1 MMKLYI
7 LVVLAL
13 VVALIRF
20 GTPNT
25 RSSSTSNKYLKSALR
40 GGDGALKVAVVNVAT
55 GADDDMGD
63 DNEYYDEE
71 DDEEEVEKKK
81 AIGEAEKK

>member
-25 RSSSTSNKYLKSALR
+25 RSSSTSNNDLESALR
-40 GGDGALKVAVVNVAT
+40 GGDGALKVAFVNVAT
-55 GADDDMGD
+55 DADDDMGD
-63 DNEYYDEE
+63 DNEYYDE
-71 DDEEEVEKKK
+71 DDNET
-81 AIGEAEKK
+81 EA